1 MRTKTSNN
9 MKSTLFFLLL
19 LPCASF
25 AQQTITAPKQC
36 FYVHFDKIVMHDET
50 LILTKTQSSYVTVED
65 GNFELDGPVQ
75 ITDVDTKKYKGE
87 GATTMRNFRADKVA
101 IYDGSALVLKGDVLF
116 YDCATQKGTLK
127 GHITISG
134 TGSEKQLGNYAVVDF
149 SDKQYRIEQMR

>member
-1 MRTKTSNN
+1 
-9 MKSTLFFLLL
+9 MKSVLFLLAML
-19 LPCASF
+19 LYTSF

-65 GNFELDGPVQ
+65 GNFELEGPVQ

-87 GATTMRNFRADKVA
+87 GATTLRTFRADKVA
-101 IYDGSALVLKGDVLF
+101 IYDGSALVLKADVLL
-116 YDCATQKGTLK
+116 YDCATKKGTLK

-134 TGSEKQLGNYAVVDF
+134 SGSEKELGSYAIVDF
-149 SDKQYRIEQMR
+149 TGDKYRIEQMK